1 MRFIALKISEPPA
14 DGIEFLKTVN
24 HLREDWTFLLEALF
38 QIGQTL
44 AKLVVIGH
52 IIILQSLSAPAV
64 IVRTIFIQDSRLC
77 LHVENEPPHLLIS
90 EFQVLFNFRQ

>member
-1 MRFIALKISEPPA
+1 
-14 DGIEFLKTVN
+14 LKTVH
-24 HLREDWTFLLEALF
+24 HLREDWIFLLEALF

-52 IIILQSLSAPAV
+52 IIILKSLSAPAV

-77 LHVENEPPHLLIS
+77 LHVENEPPHLFNIRIS
-90 EFQVLFNFRQ
+90 GFIQFSATTIRQNISFSGTAPDPS